1 MAVLLWVAG
10 VALVVIGIAGIVFP
24 ALPGTVLIFAGL
36 LLAAWADGFT
46 RVGAWTLALVGV
58 LGALSYT
65 VDFVAAAL
73 GARHVGAS
81 PRAVVGAGLGTLLG
95 IPFGL
100 PGVLIGPL
108 VGAVLGELS
117 LHRQFGRAAGCRRG
131 RGDRVSDRHRRQ
143 GRARVRDDRDLSGGA
158 VLVLTALISSSQ
170 ESALVG
176 ALPTRAGSR
185 TLRTLRPDSRLIERI
200 VGEYSR

>member
-1 MAVLLWVAG
+1 MPVLLWIVG

-36 LLAAWADGFT
+36 LMTAWADDFT
-46 RVGAWTLALVGV
+46 RVGPWTLLAIGLIGI
-58 LGALSYT
+58 ASYA

-81 PRAVVGAGLGTLLG
+81 RSAVAGAALGTLLG

-100 PGVLIGPL
+100 PGVLLGPL

-117 LHRQFGRAAGCRRG
+117 VNRELGRAAGVG
-131 RGDRVSDRHRRQ
+131 LAAWIGFLIGTVVKVSLAFLMI
-143 GRARVRDDRDLSGGA
+143 GIY
-158 VLVLTALISSSQ
+158 LI
-170 ESALVG
+170 AFWF
-176 ALPTRAGSR
+176 
-185 TLRTLRPDSRLIERI
+185 
-200 VGEYSR
+200 